1 VGVLYNLKIAIEEKI
16 KADGLDAADI
26 KGKIGL
32 RTGRL
37 MSLVS
42 PSTPD
47 DPASIAKFRLAAK
60 DLLNLSL

>member
-1 VGVLYNLKIAIEEKI
+1 VGVLYNLRIAIEEKI

-37 MSLVS
+37 MVLVS

-60 DLLNLSL
+60 EILNLNL